1 MSPSTRSTTR
11 LPGALHTSTWQRS
24 TLCPLSYAAFCLTS
38 LIAPR
43 QTDTSSASLSGTTST
58 CKHTPPFTPQSP
70 PTGALCYCLYSS
82 YFSHVDFLHQ
92 PDFEKIY
99 ESFWRVNSQ
108 QSCIDDFDLRYM
120 ALILVVLAFGVLLD
134 HPSPASTVPT
144 SALRRVAAND
154 PRARQELEQLLS
166 ASRAL
171 GGTLGDRIELSL
183 KWSWAAKRALVEA
196 SGFYGDSME
205 TVGALGLVSDAPGMA
220 RIIKM

>member
-1 MSPSTRSTTR
+1 M
-11 LPGALHTSTWQRS
+11 
-24 TLCPLSYAAFCLTS
+24 
-38 LIAPR
+38 
-43 QTDTSSASLSGTTST
+43 
-58 CKHTPPFTPQSP
+58 
-70 PTGALCYCLYSS
+70 YSS
-82 YFSHVDFLHQ
+82 YSSHVDFLHQ

-108 QSCIDDFDLRYM
+108 HSCIDDFDLRYM

-134 HPSPASTVPT
+134 HPTPASTVST
-144 SALRRVAAND
+144 AALRRVAAND

-205 TVGALGLVSDAPGMA
+205 TVGALGLVSAAPGMA
-220 RIIKM
+220 GRIETWLTRRYVSSLCT